1 MNISQLKEKFL
12 KHFESPDEH
21 ETHDIHEGGFYNSTL
36 VDTEDAVAEVF
47 KGLENDT
54 YKELFNE
61 LKVVVDEYFKLPFG
75 DLMSRYNRKNR

>member
-54 YKELFNE
+54 YKELFNDISDN
-61 LKVVVDEYFKLPFG
+61 K
-75 DLMSRYNRKNR
+75 RKK

>member
-12 KHFESPDEH
+12 KHFEAPDEH

-54 YKELFNE
+54 YKELVALLNQSNVQWV
-61 LKVVVDEYFKLPFG
+61 KKD
-75 DLMSRYNRKNR
+75 